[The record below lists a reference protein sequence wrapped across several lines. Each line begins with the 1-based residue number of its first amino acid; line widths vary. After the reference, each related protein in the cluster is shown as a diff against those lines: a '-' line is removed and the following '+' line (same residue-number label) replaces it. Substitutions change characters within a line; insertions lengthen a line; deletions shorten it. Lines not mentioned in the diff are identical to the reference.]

1 MGVKIKSP
9 LLSDVIYECP
19 VQCSFMKLENDN
31 PFSIYLYVQ
40 FYVFN
45 NLKVFKFFRKILE
58 FIFWISKLLLSLLKF
73 LKTAYWRNKLK
84 VKLWFS
90 EAYSHDRINMTEL
103 KIKMSKNFSQRR
115 TLILMWCVSL
125 GIVWYLKKLFLLGLT
140 WLYRLG
146 LIQ

>member
-1 MGVKIKSP
+1 M
-9 LLSDVIYECP
+9 LSDVIYECP

-45 NLKVFKFFRKILE
+45 NLKVFKFFWKILE

-73 LKTAYWRNKLK
+73 LKTTYWRNKLK
-84 VKLWFS
+84 LKLKLWFS